1 MFFAN
6 HLQNSGK
13 IMLTTQEFSLKYYSA
28 ATDSRSKNVPRSSER
43 LHRQILP
50 VSGRIY
56 SSGDKTKGKEQRT
69 GSEHQLNQSRN
80 PIIKRIGFI

>member
-13 IMLTTQEFSLKYYSA
+13 IMLTTQEFSLKHYSA
-28 ATDSRSKNVPRSSER
+28 VTDSRSKNGPHASER
-43 LHRQILP
+43 QHRQILP

-56 SSGDKTKGKEQRT
+56 SSGDKAKSEEQRT
-69 GSEHQLNQSRN
+69 GSQHQLNQSRN